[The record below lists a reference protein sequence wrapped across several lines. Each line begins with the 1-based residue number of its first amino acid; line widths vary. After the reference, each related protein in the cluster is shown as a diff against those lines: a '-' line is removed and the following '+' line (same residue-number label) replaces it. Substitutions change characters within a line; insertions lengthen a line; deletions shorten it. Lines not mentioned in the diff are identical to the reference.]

1 MISQVEK
8 PRTITAPVP
17 EQPLLAEKM
26 SRRVL
31 ELDGLRGIAI
41 LLVIVCHYWVNIV
54 QTERGGPLA
63 YLRGAL
69 GLTWS
74 GVDLF
79 FVLSGFL
86 IGGILIDS
94 RTSPNYYKTFVIRRV
109 LRIFPVYYL
118 SLALFAGVVLTGIGK
133 SPALGW
139 LFADPLPLASY
150 ATFTQNIVMGI
161 RNTWGPNWINI
172 TWSLAVEEQFY
183 MLLPLIVW
191 LTPRHRLKY
200 VLIVGILTAPA
211 IRTILYFAD
220 MNVAYA
226 GYALMPCRADALGIG
241 ALAAAAL
248 RSQYAGRFLPALKR
262 GLYPAAFVLLIGLVA
277 LTLMKTTSSSL
288 LLTSVG
294 YTWIALFY
302 VSLLLIAVLRPETWF
317 SSLLRN
323 SVLREIGLLAYFIYM
338 FHQPLS
344 GLFHGL
350 LLGREPKI
358 DSWLSGLVTVAAFAA
373 TFIAAKIS
381 WRYLEKPLI
390 NLGHT
395 YKY

>member
-8 PRTITAPVP
+8 PRTTAAPVP
-17 EQPLLAEKM
+17 EPFLAGK
-26 SRRVL
+26 RPQRIL

-54 QTERGGPLA
+54 QTVSGEPLG

-69 GLTWS
+69 SLTWS

-86 IGGILIDS
+86 IGGILLDS
-94 RTSPNYYKTFVIRRV
+94 RASPNYYKTFIVRRV

-118 SLALFAGVVLTGIGK
+118 SLALFAAVVVTGIGNRETL
-133 SPALGW
+133 AW

-150 ATFTQNIVMGI
+150 ATFTQNIVMAMEN
-161 RNTWGPNWINI
+161 RWGPNWTNI

-183 MLLPLIVW
+183 IVLPLIVW
-191 LTPRHRLKY
+191 LTPRHLVER
-200 VLIVGILTAPA
+200 VLVVGILAAPFL
-211 IRTILYFAD
+211 RTILYFAD
-220 MNVAYA
+220 VNVVYSA
-226 GYALMPCRADALGIG
+226 YALMPCRADALGIG
-241 ALAAAAL
+241 ALAAATL
-248 RSQYAGRFLPALKR
+248 RSQYAGRVVPVLKR
-262 GLYPAAFVLLIGLVA
+262 ILYPAAVVLLGGVIA
-277 LTLMKTTSSSL
+277 LTLMKAGSGSL
-288 LLTSVG
+288 LMTSVG

-302 VSLLLIAVLRPETWF
+302 VSLVLIAVLRPETMF
-317 SSLLRN
+317 SGLLRN
-323 SVLREIGLLAYFIYM
+323 SVLREVGLLAYFIYM
-338 FHQPLS
+338 FHQPFS

-358 DSWLSGLVTVAAFAA
+358 DSWLSGLITVAAFA
-373 TFIAAKIS
+373 TTLIAAKIS
-381 WRYLEKPLI
+381 WRFVEKPLI
-390 NLGHT
+390 ALGHT